1 VKENIPGRGNKM
13 TLMVLFSAL
22 WMLVGM
28 LFSLTNCILL
38 GIWFLLMS
46 IFVEIVEWRDS
57 QEVK

>member
-1 VKENIPGRGNKM
+1 MKENIPGRGNKM

-46 IFVEIVEWRDS
+46 IFVEIVEWRDR

>member
-1 VKENIPGRGNKM
+1 MKENIPGRGNKM

-38 GIWFLLMS
+38 GIWFLLMG
-46 IFVEIVEWRDS
+46 IFIEIVEWRDS
-57 QEVK
+57 QEAK